1 EQPCQQQK
9 HYKQCH
15 AFFHMTLPVFHR
27 FLSLPHSSRNL
38 YGLFCP
44 LYTINNKRWQGLQD
58 MGSRKRESGKM
69 MGFRQKRACICGGI

>member
-1 EQPCQQQK
+1 
-9 HYKQCH
+9 QCH